1 MNLIEVKKKGEMSIK
16 RDITYSKAEKLNL
29 NHRQQEILNY
39 FFDVNSASVE
49 EIRQKFNFVRRTVQR
64 DLSILVDLGLIEM
77 VSRSKTDPTKYYKL
91 Q

>member
-1 MNLIEVKKKGEMSIK
+1 MSIK
-16 RDITYSKAEKLNL
+16 RDIISSRAEKLNL

-49 EIRQKFNFVRRTVQR
+49 EIRQKFNFVRRTIQR

-91 Q
+91 L